1 MSIVSNKVID
11 RISRTV
17 LRQKRIL
24 LSVMRVISRDE
35 RYLDE
40 LMARSTIVANL
51 GKNTAFVRKL
61 LKAPDSFEFIVR
73 FIASNSEALRRVLT
87 HPEIRHR
94 IGGQAEFLDNLA
106 ASKAATRRIVSSDSF
121 FDTLSQLGEDREIAP
136 VASLLREP
144 RVFEAVVEFMV
155 SKPDAVHQF
164 LLRAYNS
171 GALKAQG
178 EFLEK
183 LSADLD
189 LMCRLLSTETA
200 AETFSRES
208 EAGPDPLAA
217 LLRHPAVHERAKRLV
232 GDAQSEPVNSNDREM
247 AGLRS

>member
-1 MSIVSNKVID
+1 MSILPNKVID
-11 RISRTV
+11 RISHAI

-40 LMARSTIVANL
+40 LMTRSAIVANL
-51 GKNTAFVRKL
+51 GKNTAFIRKL
-61 LKAPDSFEFIVR
+61 LKAPDSFEFIIR

-155 SKPDAVHQF
+155 SKPGRGASISAQGLQF
-164 LLRAYNS
+164 QR
-171 GALKAQG
+171 LKAQG

-183 LSADLD
+183 LSADPD
-189 LMCRLLSTETA
+189 LMCRLLSTEA
-200 AETFSRES
+200 AADTFSREP
-208 EAGPDPLAA
+208 EGGPDPLAA
-217 LLRHPAVHERAKRLV
+217 LLRHPAVHERATRLV
-232 GDAQSEPVNSNDREM
+232 GDAQPVNSNDREM